1 MPKVKTRVAAK
12 KVERKRRLRGSGK
25 FPSRAVRF
33 PPELMARIERYAK
46 AQGISWSEALRE
58 LAIKGLD
65 K

>member
-1 MPKVKTRVAAK
+1 VAAK
-12 KVERKRRLRGSGK
+12 VVRKRRLRGSGK

-33 PPELMARIERYAK
+33 PPELIARIDRYAK
-46 AQGISWSEALRE
+46 VRSISWSEALRE